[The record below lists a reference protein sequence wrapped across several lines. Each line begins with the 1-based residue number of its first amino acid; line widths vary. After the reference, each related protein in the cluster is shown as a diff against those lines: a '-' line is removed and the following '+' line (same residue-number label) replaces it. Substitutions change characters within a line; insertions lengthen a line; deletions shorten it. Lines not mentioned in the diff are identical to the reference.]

1 VTPNGAGGAR
11 PLLASVACFGLA
23 VIPVRRDRVGRAER
37 ALFTAVNGLPDA
49 VHPPIWLVMQ
59 GGALGAV
66 PITAAAAA
74 ALGRPQLAARLAISG
89 TATYVLAKGIKSV
102 VRRGRP
108 PQLLPNVRV
117 RGGEA
122 GGPGF
127 VSGHAGVS
135 MSLVTTL
142 LPGTGPLL
150 HPVLLAVPVL
160 VGLGRMY
167 VGAHLPLDVAG
178 GAAFGRAVSA
188 GIDYFAGGLLG
199 TAQPAQGRYGA

>member
-1 VTPNGAGGAR
+1 M
-11 PLLASVACFGLA
+11 
-23 VIPVRRDRVGRAER
+23 PV
-37 ALFTAVNGLPDA
+37 
-49 VHPPIWLVMQ
+49 
-59 GGALGAV
+59 
-66 PITAAAAA
+66 TAAAAA
-74 ALGRPQLAARLAISG
+74 ALGRPQLAVRLAVSG

-108 PQLLPNVRV
+108 QQLLPNVRV

-135 MSLVTTL
+135 MSLTTTL
-142 LPGTGPLL
+142 LPWTGPLL
-150 HPVLLAVPVL
+150 HSVLPAVPVL

-178 GAAFGRAVSA
+178 GAAFGRAVSTGVDLPLLDSA
-188 GIDYFAGGLLG
+188 G
-199 TAQPAQGRYGA
+199 QPSRPKAAIKAARSGRQTIGKPVSK